1 MANGTEDRI
10 VGGVVAVMRKQHRDA
25 ERAMRRLA
33 DVIEGEFPLEE
44 IEVVVV
50 VRTEGWISVTSNYDE
65 DKAGYRA
72 VKEVMRDA
80 IKSITGSK

>member
-1 MANGTEDRI
+1 
-10 VGGVVAVMRKQHRDA
+10 MRKQYRDA

-44 IEVVVV
+44 VEVVVV
-50 VRTEGWISVTSNYDE
+50 VRTEGWISVTSNFNE

-80 IKSITGSK
+80 LKSITGSK